1 MNPLHVDGQFAV
13 QRSAIAQVPVD
24 HTIEQTMNIIIIIYG
39 RNGSFLTWLATSRG
53 KSRSTVISASPRGQC
68 SILNKFRIWKEG
80 HIQMRENRSSY
91 LVR

>member
-1 MNPLHVDGQFAV
+1 MFVYHESN
-13 QRSAIAQVPVD
+13 
-24 HTIEQTMNIIIIIYG
+24 NNIYG

-91 LVR
+91 LVG

>member
-1 MNPLHVDGQFAV
+1 MVENWSTPERLKELQSFLGYISYY
-13 QRSAIAQVPVD
+13 RRCVPWL
-24 HTIEQTMNIIIIIYG
+24 IIYG

-91 LVR
+91 LVG